1 MQLDPE
7 LIEELSLL
15 RRISQDSSLDV
26 ADMRSS
32 SDAGVSA
39 AAERLVQKGIL
50 SQTGDAQ
57 LTESGVEAAEHM
69 NRLFNLLSPPLEP
82 I

>member
-1 MQLDPE
+1 MHLDPE

-15 RRISQDSSLDV
+15 RRMSQDSSLDGISLKSS
-26 ADMRSS
+26 ADPV
-32 SDAGVSA
+32 VSA
-39 AAERLVQKGIL
+39 AVTRLMQKGIL
-50 SQTGDAQ
+50 SQSGDGR
-57 LTESGVEAAEHM
+57 LTESGTEAAEHL

>member
-7 LIEELSLL
+7 LIDELSLL

-26 ADMRSS
+26 ANLRSS
-32 SDAGVSA
+32 GDPGVSA

-50 SQTGDAQ
+50 SETGDFQ
-57 LTESGVEAAEHM
+57 LTESGVEAADHM

>member
-15 RRISQDSSLDV
+15 RRMSQDSSLDV
-26 ADMRSS
+26 ISLQSSADQ
-32 SDAGVSA
+32 AVSA
-39 AAERLVQKGIL
+39 AAGRLAQKGIL
-50 SQTGDAQ
+50 SNSDQ

>member
-1 MQLDPE
+1 MHLDPE
-7 LIEELSLL
+7 LIEDLSLL

-26 ADMRSS
+26 ADLRSS

>member
-15 RRISQDSSLDV
+15 RRVSQDLSLDV
-26 ADMRSS
+26 ISLQSSADPSVS
-32 SDAGVSA
+32 SA
-39 AAERLVQKGIL
+39 AGRLVQKGIL
-50 SQTGDAQ
+50 SESDQ

>member
-1 MQLDPE
+1 MHLDPE

-15 RRISQDSSLDV
+15 RRMSQDSSLDGISLKSG
-26 ADMRSS
+26 ADSE
-32 SDAGVSA
+32 VSA
-39 AAERLVQKGIL
+39 AVTRLMQKGIL
-50 SQTGDAQ
+50 SQSGDGQ
-57 LTESGVEAAEHM
+57 LTESGAEAVEHM

>member
-1 MQLDPE
+1 MHLDPE

-26 ADMRSS
+26 ADLRSS
-32 SDAGVSA
+32 SDTEVSA

-50 SQTGDAQ
+50 SQTVDAQ
-57 LTESGVEAAEHM
+57 LTESGLEAAEHM

>member
-1 MQLDPE
+1 
-7 LIEELSLL
+7 
-15 RRISQDSSLDV
+15 
-26 ADMRSS
+26 
-32 SDAGVSA
+32 VSA

>member
-1 MQLDPE
+1 MSMQLDPE

-15 RRISQDSSLDV
+15 RRVSQDLSLDV
-26 ADMRSS
+26 ISLQSSADPSVS
-32 SDAGVSA
+32 SA
-39 AAERLVQKGIL
+39 AARLVQKGIL
-50 SQTGDAQ
+50 SDSDQ

>member
-1 MQLDPE
+1 MHLEPE

-15 RRISQDSSLDV
+15 RRMSQDSSLDGISLQ
-26 ADMRSS
+26 ASTDP
-32 SDAGVSA
+32 AVSA
-39 AAERLVQKGIL
+39 AVTRLMQKGIL
-50 SQTGDAQ
+50 SHSGDGR
-57 LTESGVEAAEHM
+57 LTESGAEAAEYM

>member
-15 RRISQDSSLDV
+15 RRVSQDLSLDV
-26 ADMRSS
+26 ISLQSSADPSVS
-32 SDAGVSA
+32 SA
-39 AAERLVQKGIL
+39 AARLVQKGIL
-50 SQTGDAQ
+50 SDSDQ

>member
-7 LIEELSLL
+7 LIDELSLL

-26 ADMRSS
+26 ANLRSS
-32 SDAGVSA
+32 GDHGVSA

-50 SQTGDAQ
+50 SETGDFQ
-57 LTESGVEAAEHM
+57 LTESGVEAADHM

>member
-1 MQLDPE
+1 MHLDPE

-26 ADMRSS
+26 ADLRSS
-32 SDAGVSA
+32 SDTEVSA

-57 LTESGVEAAEHM
+57 LTESGLEAAEHM

>member
-1 MQLDPE
+1 MHLDPE

-26 ADMRSS
+26 ANLRSS
-32 SDAGVSA
+32 SDPGVSA
-39 AAERLVQKGIL
+39 AADRLVEKGIL

-57 LTESGVEAAEHM
+57 LTESGVEAADHM

>member
-1 MQLDPE
+1 MSMQLDPE

-15 RRISQDSSLDV
+15 RRVSQDLSLDV
-26 ADMRSS
+26 ISLQSSADQAVS
-32 SDAGVSA
+32 SA
-39 AAERLVQKGIL
+39 AGRLVQKGIL
-50 SQTGDAQ
+50 SDSDQ

>member
-15 RRISQDSSLDV
+15 RRMSQDSSLDV
-26 ADMRSS
+26 ISLQSSADQAVS
-32 SDAGVSA
+32 SA
-39 AAERLVQKGIL
+39 AGRLVQKGIL
-50 SQTGDAQ
+50 SDSDQ

>member
-1 MQLDPE
+1 MHLDPE

-26 ADMRSS
+26 ADIRSS
-32 SDAGVSA
+32 SDAGVST

-50 SQTGDAQ
+50 SQGDAR
-57 LTESGVEAAEHM
+57 LTESGVEAVEHM

>member
-26 ADMRSS
+26 ANLRSS
-32 SDAGVSA
+32 GDPGVSA
-39 AAERLVQKGIL
+39 AAERLAQKGIL
-50 SQTGDAQ
+50 SLTGDAG
-57 LTESGVEAAEHM
+57 LTESGIEAADHM

>member
-15 RRISQDSSLDV
+15 RRVSQDLSLDV
-26 ADMRSS
+26 ISLQSSADPAVS
-32 SDAGVSA
+32 SA
-39 AAERLVQKGIL
+39 AGRLVQKGIL
-50 SQTGDAQ
+50 SDSDQ

>member
-1 MQLDPE
+1 MHIDPE

-26 ADMRSS
+26 ADIRSS

-50 SQTGDAQ
+50 SETGDAR